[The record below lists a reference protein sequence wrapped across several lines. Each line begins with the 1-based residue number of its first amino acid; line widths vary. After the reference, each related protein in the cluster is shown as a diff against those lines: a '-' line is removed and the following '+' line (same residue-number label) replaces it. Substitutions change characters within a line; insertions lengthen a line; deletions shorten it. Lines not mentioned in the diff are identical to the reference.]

1 MPGWLIVLVS
11 LAGLL
16 LLIVAILAMPVRCRV
31 EYRGGKFFITYRFFF
46 LAGTLL
52 PEPEPLV
59 KGKRR
64 KKRKKRKGEKNAVR
78 KAPAQIEERAELDLK
93 EVLSFLL
100 DLLKSF
106 HGNFK
111 GKLIFK
117 IRKLHFAVTAN
128 DAAECALIYGA
139 ASQALAYFLE
149 AINYF
154 FTLTVKDKRA
164 IRLEADFTGKSFAEA
179 DVLIYVNVL
188 RVLHTRLQGILEEI
202 KNQQNQTEQIN
213 GTPSE
218 RKDKTECQST
228 N

>member
-1 MPGWLIVLVS
+1 MPIWLIILIVV
-11 LAGLL
+11 AALL
-16 LLIVAILAMPVRCRV
+16 LLIAAILSMPVRCRV
-31 EYRGGKFFITYRFFF
+31 QYRGGEFLVTYRFFI
-46 LAGTLL
+46 LTGTLF

-59 KGKRR
+59 KGARRKRR
-64 KKRKKRKGEKNAVR
+64 KKRVGKKTQVQ
-78 KAPAQIEERAELDLK
+78 KAPAQIEERPGLDLK

-117 IRKLHFAVTAN
+117 IRKLHFTVTAS
-128 DAAECALIYGA
+128 DAANCAFAYGA

-154 FTLTVKDKRA
+154 FTLTVKDRRA
-164 IRLEADFTGKSFAEA
+164 IRLDADFAGNSFAEA
-179 DVLIYVNVL
+179 DVFIYVNVL
-188 RVLHTRLQGILEEI
+188 RVLHTRLQGIMEEI
-202 KNQQNQTEQIN
+202 KNQNNEQDTN
-213 GTPSE
+213 GNTSK
-218 RKDKTECQST
+218 RKDTKECQST

>member
-1 MPGWLIVLVS
+1 MSAWLIILIS

-16 LLIVAILAMPVRCRV
+16 LLFAAILAMPVRCRV
-31 EYRGGKFFITYRFFF
+31 EYRKGEFYVTYRFFF
-46 LAGTLL
+46 LSGTLL

-64 KKRKKRKGEKNAVR
+64 KKCKKRKGEKRSAR
-78 KAPAQIEERAELDLK
+78 KDPTQIEKRPGIDLK

-128 DAAECALIYGA
+128 DAAECALVYGA

-149 AINYF
+149 AISYF
-154 FTLTVKDKRA
+154 FTLTVKDKKA
-164 IRLEADFTGKSFAEA
+164 IRLDADFTGRSFAEA

-188 RVLHTRLQGILEEI
+188 RVLHTRLQGVLEEI
-202 KNQQNQTEQIN
+202 KNQKNQTEQKN
-213 GTPSE
+213 GPPSE